1 MTRTAIVS
9 VPDQIG
15 PAGWSSLVVP
25 RAPSVHNTQPWAWRL
40 RPDGVDLYADH
51 QRRLSVADPVGR
63 ELTISCGAALH
74 HFQVAARALGWAADR
89 TTVT

>member
-1 MTRTAIVS
+1 MTPAIVS
-9 VPDQIG
+9 VPATDRS
-15 PAGWSSLVVP
+15 PAGVELAC

-74 HFQVAARALGWAADR
+74 HFQVAARAMGWAADG
-89 TTVT
+89 TAAS